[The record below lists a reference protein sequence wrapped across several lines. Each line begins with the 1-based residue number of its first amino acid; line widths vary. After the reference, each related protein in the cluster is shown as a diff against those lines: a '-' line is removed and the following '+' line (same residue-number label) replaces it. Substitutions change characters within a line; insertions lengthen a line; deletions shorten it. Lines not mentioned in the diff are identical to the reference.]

1 MPLDV
6 GGKIVSSTTLNE
18 GSFRQSIIKDG
29 LLLNVDV
36 ANSASYPGSGSILYD
51 LTEFKMNGAIQ
62 GGVTYDSGNTKALSF
77 DNSSS
82 AYIQFTNHQLFNFGT
97 GDFTFEIWV
106 RPTSFSSYGH
116 LIAMPDQSTSA
127 LKINV
132 SDGQIYYY
140 SPAFSTYG
148 STPGWTVTLNAWN
161 HVVMSR
167 ISNSAY
173 CYINGIQKGIATG
186 FNNSFLPQPPNIGNG
201 WAGEKPTKQIS
212 QARIYNKG
220 LVAAEVINN
229 YYSTKSRYGL

>member
-51 LTEFKMNGAIQ
+51 LTEFKMNGSIQ
-62 GGVTYDSGNTKALSF
+62 GGVSYTSGDTGALSF
-77 DNSSS
+77 DTSSS
-82 AYIQFTNHQLFNFGT
+82 AYIQFVNHQLFNFGT

-106 RPTSFSSYGH
+106 RPTSFSNYSH
-116 LIAMPDQSTSA
+116 FIAMPDQSISA
-127 LKINV
+127 LKSEVNT
-132 SDGQIYYY
+132 GHIYYY
-140 SPAFSTYG
+140 SPGFSTYG
-148 STPGWTVTLNAWN
+148 STPGWTLTLNTWN

-173 CYINGIQKGIATG
+173 CYLNGIQRGIVSG
-186 FNNSFLPQPPNIGNG
+186 FNGSFLPQPPNIGNG
-201 WAGEKPTKQIS
+201 WSGEKPTKQVS

>member
-1 MPLDV
+1 MPLDIN
-6 GGKIVSSTTLNE
+6 GKIISSTTVNE
-18 GSFRQSIIKDG
+18 GSFSKSIIKDG

-36 ANSASYPGSGSILYD
+36 ANSTSYPSSGSILYD
-51 LTEFKMNGAIQ
+51 LTEFKMNGTIQ
-62 GGVTYDSGNTKALSF
+62 GGVTYDSGNTKVLSF

-82 AYIQFTNHQLFNFGT
+82 AYIQFVNHQLFNFGT

-140 SPAFSTYG
+140 SPSFTTYG
-148 STPGWTVTLNAWN
+148 NTPGWTVTLNTWN

-173 CYINGIQKGIATG
+173 CYINGIQKGIVGG
-186 FNNSFLPQPPNIGNG
+186 FNNNFFPQPPNIGNG
-201 WAGEKPTKQIS
+201 WPNEKPTKQVS

>member
-1 MPLDV
+1 MPLDIN
-6 GGKIVSSTTLNE
+6 GKIISSTTVNE
-18 GSFRQSIIKDG
+18 GSFSKSIIKDG

-36 ANSASYPGSGSILYD
+36 ANNTSYPSSGSILYD
-51 LTEFKMNGAIQ
+51 LTEFKMNGTIQ

-82 AYIQFTNHQLFNFGT
+82 AYIQFVNHQLFNFGT

-140 SPAFSTYG
+140 SPSFTTYG
-148 STPGWTVTLNAWN
+148 NTPGWTVTLNTWN

-173 CYINGIQKGIATG
+173 CYINGIQKGIVGG
-186 FNNSFLPQPPNIGNG
+186 FNNNFFPQPPNIGNG
-201 WAGEKPTKQIS
+201 WPNEKPTKQVS